1 METRTS
7 RVLLNLGRQNIPPQN
22 LRMERPPGSTK
33 SATAFPTEVR
43 FAHYHPYFRN
53 VAFSYAESLLGAL
66 RYKNTIVPKV
76 APVISVLSLW
86 AALVVV
92 VHNMGLRLAMD
103 DKLIAI
109 LGVSLAML
117 LAFRINRGFERY
129 WQGAQLWTALSIQ
142 IRTLSRLLWNGVRT
156 PSPEAYQEKLQ
167 IMKLLLAVAIATKY
181 ALRGEN
187 ALEKQELT
195 RLLPHGYGSQSYR
208 SSLVDFG
215 PDANIALN
223 EEEQATGGNT
233 CGPTP
238 GNRDGHESRDTGL
251 RNHPPLVLLRHRS
264 SYSKGSAIS
273 SVAPSPP
280 PFSRPYPVYRR
291 PFGPQPET
299 NVLVINAPLDIIH
312 RISAYV
318 RRQRQQ
324 STVDLED
331 TSSISN
337 AINAMIDA
345 VSKFEQ
351 ILYIPMPKSYDIHL
365 KQASSVTHSVCL
377 WKAQNNT
384 HTTDTA
390 SFFGADA
397 IAGEIEEPF
406 GTDEN
411 DLPIDYFCGKLRGDI
426 EYVMEMVLDVD
437 NEDEIEEVATEPK
450 KEL

>member
-1 METRTS
+1 
-7 RVLLNLGRQNIPPQN
+7 
-22 LRMERPPGSTK
+22 MERPPGLTK
-33 SATAFPTEVR
+33 SDTAFPTEVR

-86 AALVVV
+86 AAFVVV
-92 VHNMGLRLAMD
+92 VHNMGLKLAMD

-187 ALEKQELT
+187 ALEQQELI

-215 PDANIALN
+215 PEANAALN
-223 EEEQATGGNT
+223 EERTSEQATGGST
-233 CGPTP
+233 GGATS
-238 GNRDGHESRDTGL
+238 GSRDGYEGKDIGL
-251 RNHPPLVLLRHRS
+251 RTHPPLVLLRHRS

-280 PFSRPYPVYRR
+280 PYSRPYPVYRR

-331 TSSISN
+331 TPSISN

-365 KQASSVTHSVCL
+365 KQILLVYFLALPFQLVRQLGWLLIPVTIITSL
-377 WKAQNNT
+377 A
-384 HTTDTA
+384 
-390 SFFGADA
+390 FFGADA
-397 IAGEIEEPF
+397 I
-406 GTDEN
+406 GTVR
-411 DLPIDYFCGKLRGDI
+411 PICDGTSQYC
-426 EYVMEMVLDVD
+426 
-437 NEDEIEEVATEPK
+437 
-450 KEL
+450 